1 MLTPSGGFFMAISP
15 PGDIVLDVL
24 NNADPAALEV
34 AQSKLKAGQAT
45 AEAQRL
51 AGTDESFASVMR
63 SDPASE
69 TFKIK
74 HRLDGVEKKP
84 VPETYRKFEAMVLQ
98 NFIKTMLPDSE
109 EVYGKG
115 ASGEIWKGM
124 MAEQVANEIAREG
137 GIGIA
142 EKLMENGAL
151 KVKDKAEN
159 AETNRADR
167 LHTATQL
174 ITEHQ
179 LQALDDL
186 LTGDNAR
193 KTS

>member
-1 MLTPSGGFFMAISP
+1 MAISP

-98 NFIKTMLPDSE
+98 TFVKSMLPAESE
-109 EVYGKG
+109 EIYGKG
-115 ASGEIWKGM
+115 TAGEMWRSM
-124 MAEQVANEIAREG
+124 MADEMGQVISKRG

-142 EKLMENGAL
+142 KSLMRNEAVNEASGDIASSGDIARGASTAMVQEMQRNTFADLTPGEKHH
-151 KVKDKAEN
+151 KN
-159 AETNRADR
+159 A
-167 LHTATQL
+167 
-174 ITEHQ
+174 
-179 LQALDDL
+179 
-186 LTGDNAR
+186 
-193 KTS
+193 